1 MKRGRPKKSETDAKR
16 NPFKLRMTDEE
27 IDILN
32 KLSIETG
39 KTKSEI
45 VIEAL
50 KIYNNVA
57 EYID

>member
-1 MKRGRPKKSETDAKR
+1 MKRGRPKKLDKDSKR
-16 NPFKLRMTDEE
+16 NLFKLRMTDEE

-32 KLSIETG
+32 KLSIETS

-45 VIEAL
+45 MIEAL

-57 EYID
+57 KYID

>member
-1 MKRGRPKKSETDAKR
+1 
-16 NPFKLRMTDEE
+16 MTDEE

-57 EYID
+57 KYID